1 MKLGFAPAQPFD
13 VMKLDRFSKFAW
25 GVLGYT
31 LLVILWGAYVRA
43 SGSGAG
49 CGSHW
54 PLCNGEVVPR
64 APEVETLI
72 ELTHRLTSA
81 LAGVLV
87 IVLLVWAFRAYPKGH
102 RVRRAAVWS
111 FFFIITEGLVG
122 AGLVLLEYVALNDSV
137 GRVIWIGL
145 HLNNTFLL
153 VAMLALTA
161 WWASG
166 GEDFT
171 WRGQGEVGWL
181 MGLALAGMMVLSTS
195 GAVTA
200 LGDTLFRVDTLAEG
214 LARDF
219 SPTAHMLESLRIWH
233 PVLAVVVGAF
243 FFLAARY
250 VSRRRPGPRVLR
262 SAQAVQLLFFGQ
274 LILGLVNVYLLAPV
288 WLQLVHLLVADLL
301 WVALV
306 FLSASA
312 LAEGVQQVEF
322 AEVRRSWG
330 F

>member
-1 MKLGFAPAQPFD
+1 MGLAPVSSFE
-13 VMKLDRFSKFAW
+13 VMKLDRFAKYAW
-25 GVLGYT
+25 GVLGYS

-72 ELTHRLTSA
+72 ELAHRLTSA

-102 RVRRAAVWS
+102 RVRRGAAWS

-153 VAMLALTA
+153 VAVLALTA

-166 GEDFT
+166 GEGFT
-171 WRGQGEVGWL
+171 WRGQGKVAWL
-181 MGLALAGMMVLSTS
+181 LGLALAGMMVLSTS
-195 GAVTA
+195 GAITA

-219 SPTAHMLESLRIWH
+219 SPTAHMLENLRIWH

-243 FFLAARY
+243 FFLTARY
-250 VSRRRPGPRVLR
+250 VAHRRPGPRVLR

-301 WVALV
+301 WVSLV
-306 FLSASA
+306 LLSATA
-312 LAEGVQQVEF
+312 LTEGVQQVEF